1 MVRLPS
7 LAACSAA
14 LACLVAPLTSSFA
27 GEPAALDPE
36 AQRLAGLQKA
46 ERYEVAMGNPIR
58 AGGAAVFCN
67 APLAVVERLATD
79 YGHYVN
85 TIPRFQ
91 KSRVVGKK
99 GNETDVYL
107 QVPIL
112 HGAATV
118 WSLTRFGPPQRQGQS
133 VLISGRMVEGNVDDF
148 RGQWRL
154 RAVNDTQSVVKME
167 LLVVPKFPA
176 PAKVVTSELQGA
188 AANAANSLCRR
199 AQEIVKETAAM
210 QAQNGNAAP
219 APATP

>member
-7 LAACSAA
+7 LAACSVA
-14 LACLVAPLTSSFA
+14 LACVAAPLTSSFA

-36 AQRLAGLQKA
+36 AQRLAATRKA
-46 ERYEVAMGNPIR
+46 ERYDVAMGGPIR
-58 AGGAAVFCN
+58 AGGAAVFCD
-67 APLAVVERLATD
+67 APLAIVERLATD

-91 KSRVVGKK
+91 KSRIVAKK
-99 GNETDVYL
+99 GTDTDVYL

-118 WSLTRFGPPQRQGQS
+118 WSLTRFGAPQRQGQS
-133 VLISGRMVEGNVDDF
+133 VLVSGRMIEGNVDDF

-154 RAVNDTQSVVKME
+154 RGVNDTQSVVKME

-188 AANAANSLCRR
+188 AANAASSLCRR
-199 AQEIVKETAAM
+199 AEALAKEAAAM

-219 APATP
+219 AP

>member
-7 LAACSAA
+7 VAAWSVA
-14 LACLVAPLTSSFA
+14 LACVVTPLTSSFA
-27 GEPAALDPE
+27 GEPAAPDAE
-36 AQRLAGLQKA
+36 VQRLAALQKA
-46 ERYEVAMGNPIR
+46 ERYDVAMGSSVR
-58 AGGAAVFCN
+58 AGGAAVLCQ
-67 APLAVVERLATD
+67 APLAIVERLATD

-133 VLISGRMVEGNVDDF
+133 VLVSGRMIEGNVDDF

-154 RAVNDTQSVVKME
+154 RGVGDNQSVVKME

-176 PAKVVTSELQGA
+176 PSKVITAELQGA

-199 AQEIVKETAAM
+199 AEALAKEAASL
-210 QAQNGNAAP
+210 QASNGSAPTSAAP
-219 APATP
+219 

>member
-1 MVRLPS
+1 MVRFSS
-7 LAACSAA
+7 LAASTIA
-14 LACLVAPLTSSFA
+14 LACALAPLNASFA
-27 GEPAALDPE
+27 GEPTAPVDPE
-36 AQRLAGLQKA
+36 VQRLGALQKA
-46 ERYEVAMGNPIR
+46 ERYDVSLGGPVR
-58 AGGAAVFCN
+58 AGGAAVLCK

-99 GNETDVYL
+99 GGDTDVYL

-118 WSLTRFGPPQRQGQS
+118 WSLTRFSPPQRQGQNVFITS
-133 VLISGRMVEGNVDDF
+133 RMIEGNVDDF

-154 RAVNDTQSVVKME
+154 RGVDENQTVVKME

-176 PAKVVTSELQGA
+176 PAKVITSELQGA
-188 AANAANSLCRR
+188 AANAAGSLCRR
-199 AQEIVKETAAM
+199 AEQLTREAAAM
-210 QAQNGNAAP
+210 QASSAP
-219 APATP
+219 APAAP

>member
-1 MVRLPS
+1 MARLS
-7 LAACSAA
+7 TLAAWSAA
-14 LACLVAPLTSSFA
+14 LACVVTPLTSSFA
-27 GEPAALDPE
+27 AEPAAPDAE
-36 AQRLAGLQKA
+36 AQRLGALKKA
-46 ERYEVAMGNPIR
+46 ERYEVAMPGASVR
-58 AGGAAVFCN
+58 AGGAAVLCQ

-91 KSRVVGKK
+91 KSRVVAKK
-99 GNETDVYL
+99 GNDTDVYL

-118 WSLTRFGPPQRQGQS
+118 WSLTRFGLPQRQGQS
-133 VLISGRMVEGNVDDF
+133 VLIAGKMLEGNVNDF

-176 PAKVVTSELQGA
+176 PDKVITSELQGA

-199 AQEIVKETAAM
+199 AEAIVKESAAM
-210 QAQNGNAAP
+210 QASNGAP
-219 APATP
+219 AATP